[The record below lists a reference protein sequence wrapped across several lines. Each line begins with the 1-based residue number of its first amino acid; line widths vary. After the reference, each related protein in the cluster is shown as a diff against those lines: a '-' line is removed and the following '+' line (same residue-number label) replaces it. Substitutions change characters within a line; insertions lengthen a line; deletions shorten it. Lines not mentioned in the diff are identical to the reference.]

1 MENTEDRERDGL
13 RRFMPSFSSSSSTS
27 SSRWRNSTSSLYK
40 TLEQKKNQI
49 RIAVL
54 KHEAGSSEDQPIQ
67 LTLETVNLDKDPE
80 YEALSYQWGDP
91 KITTE
96 ILLNGVSWR
105 ITNNLHSALKA
116 FLSYSAG
123 SSRPPVRLWIDA
135 VCINQLSEFEK
146 SWQIPLMFRIY
157 SQARNVRSWL
167 DPRDFESEEQMSSA
181 FRLLKEYSLGVAG
194 FQAPNEDLHPDQ
206 ANAILES
213 FDVLADLFR
222 NKYWR
227 RRWITQEIVLAK
239 KLSIHCGSHSQ
250 HDLNLRSLH
259 RKLDRL
265 ATQLQAALP
274 YQGDRDLWGVVDN
287 DRDVWKAH
295 QPLNYILNT
304 ILVIVAFDKPL
315 TKYPYLLRDMR
326 GAEQTGEL
334 DCVYGI
340 LGLLERDLGHS
351 IITPDYKLPI
361 AEVLQN
367 FAFEFMTASKS
378 LALMYESYPEDRR
391 LPTWVPDLRTTSKG
405 NDRYYSDAV
414 ALSDEDL
421 IASGIQS
428 MTVRSGIRFPGAT
441 TQRRPN
447 MLAEF
452 DHLFN
457 ASASSKF
464 FAKLP
469 ATGIIHV
476 RGFMVDN
483 ITDLSGHDK
492 GYSNIHPQKL
502 MDGWIPMD
510 WMDMYDYATR
520 YGDTFQHDAFEDE
533 GLIRLLCA
541 DSMRPSPI
549 DGDGNPQP
557 EQPMR
562 RMTREDVEEHR
573 RGIDFMRT
581 YPGHF
586 AQHPTVFL
594 DASMS
599 LYKFFCTGNGRIGI
613 TFTEDVQEDDYI
625 FVVASLNM
633 PLIIRGAQYADAE
646 DVADANKVRTILDPA
661 YRGRSLT
668 TFKVVGSCYL
678 HGIMD
683 GEAIVNAA
691 NERQCNVEEVFEDLF
706 LI

>member
-1 MENTEDRERDGL
+1 MDERTL
-13 RRFMPSFSSSSSTS
+13 RRFRSLFSSSSSS
-27 SSRWRNSTSSLYK
+27 SSSGERISTSSPYK
-40 TLEQKKNQI
+40 KLNQRKNQI
-49 RIAVL
+49 RIAILTPEVP
-54 KHEAGSSEDQPIQ
+54 SSRDQPIH
-67 LTLETVNLDKDPE
+67 LTLETVNLGSDPE

-96 ILLNGVSWR
+96 IFLNGSSWQV
-105 ITNNLHSALKA
+105 TKNLHSALKA
-116 FLSYSAG
+116 FRSSSEG
-123 SSRPPVRLWIDA
+123 SDRSPVRLWIDA
-135 VCINQLSEFEK
+135 VSINQLDLSEK
-146 SWQIPLMFRIY
+146 AWQIPLMFKIY

-167 DPRDFESEEQMSSA
+167 DPRDFEPGERTDQA
-181 FRLLKEYSLGVAG
+181 FRLLKEYTLGATDVG
-194 FQAPNEDLHPDQ
+194 NPTEELHPDRVK
-206 ANAILES
+206 AILQS
-213 FDVLADLFR
+213 FGVLADIFR
-222 NKYWR
+222 NPYWR

-239 KLSIHCGSHSQ
+239 KLSIHCGSYSQ
-250 HDLNLRSLH
+250 HKLDLRSLH
-259 RKLDRL
+259 RRLDRL
-265 ATQLQAALP
+265 ATHLQAALP
-274 YQGDRDLWGVVDN
+274 YHGDRDLWGVVDH
-287 DRDVWKAH
+287 DKDVWKAH
-295 QPLNYILNT
+295 QPLNYISNT
-304 ILVIVAFDKPL
+304 ILVIIAFDKPL
-315 TKYPYLLRDMR
+315 TEHPYLLRDMR

-334 DCVYGI
+334 DCVYGL
-340 LGLLERDLGHS
+340 LGLLQRDLGHT

-367 FAFEFMTASKS
+367 FAIEFMKASKS
-378 LALMYESYPEDRR
+378 LALMYESYPEDRK

-405 NDRYYSDAV
+405 NDLYYSDAV

-421 IASGIQS
+421 VNSGIQS
-428 MTVRSGIRFPGAT
+428 MTVRTGTRFPGAT

-452 DHLFN
+452 DQLFN
-457 ASASSKF
+457 ASASTKF

-469 ATGIIHV
+469 ATGTIHV
-476 RGFMVDN
+476 RGLRVDN

-492 GYSNIHPQKL
+492 GYSNILPTKL

-520 YGDTFQHDAFEDE
+520 YGDTFLHDTFEDE
-533 GLIRLLCA
+533 GLIRALCA

-549 DGDGNPQP
+549 DGDGKPQP

-562 RMTREDVEEHR
+562 RMTRGDVEEHQ
-573 RGIDFMRT
+573 RGIDAMRT
-581 YPGHF
+581 YPGQF
-586 AQHPTVFL
+586 TQHPNVFL

-613 TFTEDVQEDDYI
+613 TFAEDVQEGDYI

-646 DVADANKVRTILDPA
+646 DVAAAKERKLLDPA
-661 YRGRSLT
+661 YRGRSIT

-691 NERQCNVEEVFEDLF
+691 EERQCKIEDVFEDLF

>member
-1 MENTEDRERDGL
+1 MDERA
-13 RRFMPSFSSSSSTS
+13 RQRFKALFASSSFSSSSGGRPLTS
-27 SSRWRNSTSSLYK
+27 SPYK
-40 TLEQKKNQI
+40 KLDQRKNQI

-54 KHEAGSSEDQPIQ
+54 TPEDPSSRDQPIH
-67 LTLETVNLDKDPE
+67 LTLETVNLGNDPE

-96 ILLNGVSWR
+96 IFLNGVSWQ
-105 ITNNLHSALKA
+105 ITKNLHSALKA
-116 FLSYSAG
+116 FRSSSAG
-123 SSRPPVRLWIDA
+123 GDRLPVRLWIDA
-135 VCINQLSEFEK
+135 VCINQLDLSEK
-146 SWQIPLMFRIY
+146 TWQIPLMFKIY

-167 DPRDFESEEQMSSA
+167 DPRDFESKERTDPA
-181 FRLLKEYSLGVAG
+181 FRLLKEYSLGVIDVEPPAQG
-194 FQAPNEDLHPDQ
+194 LHPDR
-206 ANAILES
+206 AKAILES
-213 FDVLADLFR
+213 FGVLADIFR
-222 NKYWR
+222 NQYWR

-239 KLSIHCGSHSQ
+239 RLSIHCGRHSQ
-250 HDLNLRSLH
+250 HDLNLRNLH
-259 RKLDRL
+259 RKLDL
-265 ATQLQAALP
+265 LSTHLQAALP

-287 DRDVWKAH
+287 DKDVWKAH
-295 QPLNYILNT
+295 QPLNFILNS
-304 ILVIVAFDKPL
+304 ISVIIAFDKPL
-315 TKYPYLLRDMR
+315 TKHPYLLRDMR

-340 LGLLERDLGHS
+340 LGLLERDLGNS
-351 IITPDYKLPI
+351 ILTPDYKLPI
-361 AEVLQN
+361 AEVLQK

-378 LALMYESYPEDRR
+378 LALMYESYPEDRK

-405 NDRYYSDAV
+405 NDRFYSDAV

-421 IASGIQS
+421 INSGIRS
-428 MTVRSGIRFPGAT
+428 MTVRSGIRFPGAS

-464 FAKLP
+464 FAKPP

-476 RGFMVDN
+476 RGLMVDN

-520 YGDTFQHDAFEDE
+520 YGDTFQHDTFEDE
-533 GLIRLLCA
+533 GLIRALCA
-541 DSMRPSPI
+541 DSMRPYPI
-549 DGDGNPQP
+549 DEDGKPQP

-573 RGIDFMRT
+573 RGIDAMRT
-581 YPGHF
+581 YPGQF
-586 AQHPTVFL
+586 VQHPSVFL

-613 TFTEDVQEDDYI
+613 TFAEDVQQGDYI

-646 DVADANKVRTILDPA
+646 DVAAAKERKLLDPA

-683 GEAIVNAA
+683 GEAIASVAA
-691 NERQCNVEEVFEDLF
+691 ERQCSVEDVFEDLF